1 MTNSLKLD
9 FLDLSSIKKYKK
21 KNFKNLSPIE
31 IINKL
36 VENGIKIDSG
46 SDSKLLIE
54 IIDDIIFD
62 YEDEYFEKP
71 DEIKKINKRKYKKE
85 RKFDIINL
93 LEKYK
98 RLDLYNLTIEEKKN
112 KIKFLILIDN
122 KTGVFSIY
130 VGDSNYRRYCGYITF
145 TTSPYKVENNILK
158 KENFV
163 NIKYNY
169 AYIEWIKPKEKC
181 NVLLNGTQ
189 ILNTFINL
197 CYLLNIDRVD
207 LQDASDINC
216 VYKHQNLKNSLKYYK
231 LIQEGKTWYE
241 KNKFLPSPEKRIRK
255 NFDRQI
261 LNSHLPPLSYSDN
274 NIEGKLSY
282 KNFYSNYK
290 NSIKLLNN
298 FDMLCINN
306 ISNIIENNVLLK
318 RRIFN
323 DYNIPR
329 NFYYELIKLSDKIE
343 NVSNNTNNFP
353 LKNYVKKINEKDCKY
368 FNDFQKLFIDNSDFI
383 DVLNYICLEYSNWFN
398 LDILNEVEELEK
410 SLNNLND
417 VNYYFLILK

>member
-1 MTNSLKLD
+1 MTNSFKLD

-21 KNFKNLSPIE
+21 KNFKDLSPIE

-36 VENGIKIDSG
+36 VDENGKKIDSG

-62 YEDEYFEKP
+62 YEDEYLDKP
-71 DEIKKINKRKYKKE
+71 DEIKKLNKKKYKKE

-98 RLDLYNLTIEEKKN
+98 RLELYTLNIEEKKN
-112 KIKFLILIDN
+112 KIKLLIIIDN
-122 KTGVFSIY
+122 KTGIFSIY

-158 KENFV
+158 ENFI

-169 AYIEWIKPKEKC
+169 AYIEWIKPKERC

-207 LQDASDINC
+207 LQDGSNINC
-216 VYKHQNLKNSLKYYK
+216 IYKGQKMENSFKYYK
-231 LIQEGKTWYE
+231 IIHEGKTSYE
-241 KNKFLPSPEKRIRK
+241 KNNFLPSPEKRMRK
-255 NFDRQI
+255 DIDRQI
-261 LNSHLPPLSYSDN
+261 LNPHLPPLSYRDN
-274 NIEGKLSY
+274 NLSNKLLY
-282 KNFYSNYK
+282 TNFYSNYK
-290 NSIKLLNN
+290 NTIKLLNN
-298 FDMLCINN
+298 FDMLYILN
-306 ISNIIENNVLLK
+306 IYNIIENNILLK
-318 RRIFN
+318 RRILS
-323 DYNIPR
+323 DYDIPN
-329 NFYYELIKLSDKIE
+329 NFYNKLNKLSNKI
-343 NVSNNTNNFP
+343 NKLSNNIYNFP
-353 LKNYVKKINEKDCKY
+353 LKNYVKKINENDCKN
-368 FNDFQKLFIDNSDFI
+368 FNDFQKLFIDDNEFRDI
-383 DVLNYICLEYSNWFN
+383 LKYICLEYTRWFN
-398 LDILNEVEELEK
+398 LDILKEVEGLYD
-410 SLNNLND
+410 SLDTLND

>member
-36 VENGIKIDSG
+36 VENGNKIESG
-46 SDSKLLIE
+46 TDSKLLIE

-62 YEDEYFEKP
+62 YEDEYLDKP
-71 DEIKKINKRKYKKE
+71 DEIKKLNKKKYKKE

-98 RLDLYNLTIEEKKN
+98 RLAIYNLTIEEKKN

-169 AYIEWIKPKEKC
+169 AYIEWIKPKERC
-181 NVLLNGTQ
+181 NVLLSGSQ

-241 KNKFLPSPEKRIRK
+241 KNDFLPSPEKRMRK
-255 NFDRQI
+255 DVDRQI
-261 LNSHLPPLSYSDN
+261 LNPHLPPLSYSDN
-274 NIEGKLSY
+274 NLADKLSY

-298 FDMLCINN
+298 FDMLCILN

-318 RRIFN
+318 RRILS

-329 NFYYELIKLSDKIE
+329 KFYYELIKLSDKIE
-343 NVSNNTNNFP
+343 RLSNNINNFP
-353 LKNYVKKINEKDCKY
+353 LKNYVKKINENDCKY
-368 FNDFQKLFIDNSDFI
+368 FNDFQKLFIDNNDFT
-383 DVLNYICLEYSNWFN
+383 DVLNYICLEYSNWFS
-398 LDILNEVEELEK
+398 LDVLNEVEELEK

>member
-169 AYIEWIKPKEKC
+169 AYIEI
-181 NVLLNGTQ
+181 G
-189 ILNTFINL
+189 
-197 CYLLNIDRVD
+197 RVH
-207 LQDASDINC
+207 
-216 VYKHQNLKNSLKYYK
+216 V
-231 LIQEGKTWYE
+231 
-241 KNKFLPSPEKRIRK
+241 
-255 NFDRQI
+255 
-261 LNSHLPPLSYSDN
+261 
-274 NIEGKLSY
+274 
-282 KNFYSNYK
+282 
-290 NSIKLLNN
+290 
-298 FDMLCINN
+298 
-306 ISNIIENNVLLK
+306 
-318 RRIFN
+318 
-323 DYNIPR
+323 
-329 NFYYELIKLSDKIE
+329 
-343 NVSNNTNNFP
+343 
-353 LKNYVKKINEKDCKY
+353 
-368 FNDFQKLFIDNSDFI
+368 
-383 DVLNYICLEYSNWFN
+383 
-398 LDILNEVEELEK
+398 
-410 SLNNLND
+410 
-417 VNYYFLILK
+417 

>member
-36 VENGIKIDSG
+36 VENGNKIESG
-46 SDSKLLIE
+46 TDSKLLIE

-62 YEDEYFEKP
+62 YEDEYLDKP
-71 DEIKKINKRKYKKE
+71 DEIKKLNKKKYKKE

-98 RLDLYNLTIEEKKN
+98 RLDIYNLTIEEKKN

-169 AYIEWIKPKEKC
+169 AYIEWIKPKERC
-181 NVLLNGTQ
+181 NVLLSGSQ

-241 KNKFLPSPEKRIRK
+241 KNDFLPSPEKRLRK
-255 NFDRQI
+255 DVDRQI
-261 LNSHLPPLSYSDN
+261 LNPHLPPLTYSDN
-274 NIEGKLSY
+274 NLSNKLSY

-298 FDMLCINN
+298 FDMLCILN
-306 ISNIIENNVLLK
+306 ISNIIENNILLK
-318 RRIFN
+318 RRILS

-329 NFYYELIKLSDKIE
+329 KFYYELIKLSDKIE
-343 NVSNNTNNFP
+343 RLSNNINNFP
-353 LKNYVKKINEKDCKY
+353 LKNYVKKINENDCKY
-368 FNDFQKLFIDNSDFI
+368 FNDFQKLFIDNNDFT
-383 DVLNYICLEYSNWFN
+383 DVLNYICLEYSNWFS
-398 LDILNEVEELEK
+398 LDVLNEVEELEK